1 MKSILPSFLTLIC
14 LSFVV
19 IGSGRAYCQSTAK
32 TLDEIRAI
40 GIGDQEAAK
49 AAALVSKLNQAKDL
63 TLAQT
68 LRAMKGATPIGRN
81 WLSGIANFKYR
92 ADDPQ
97 AKGELEKILQDRTQ
111 DGEARY
117 KAYVWLTKGNEKLK
131 SELLPTLMEDPS
143 PELRYASIES
153 QIETAKDAVQL
164 QKLLSAARHPSQVVD
179 LIKKLDGVGVK
190 VEQSQHF
197 GFIKRWNLIGPFD
210 HVGVKNFNKVF
221 AVEED
226 WGANKIQKT
235 YEGKNGKVTW
245 IEFTTEEKDGSVDL
259 AKVFSNEKGCIVY
272 AETEFESPIEGAA
285 EIRLGCING
294 HKIWVNG
301 ELVMSNEVY
310 HSSSQIDQYIEPIQL
325 KKGKNRIL
333 MKICQNEQKESWA
346 QRYEYLVRISDATG
360 KAILSN

>member
-1 MKSILPSFLTLIC
+1 MKSILPPFLTLIC

-19 IGSGRAYCQSTAK
+19 LCSGHAYCQSTAQ
-32 TLDEIRAI
+32 TLDEIRGI
-40 GIGDQEAAK
+40 GIGDQEATK
-49 AAALVSKLNQAKDL
+49 AAAMASKLNQAKDL

-117 KAYVWLTKGNEKLK
+117 KAFVWLTKGNETLK
-131 SELLPTLMEDPS
+131 SELLPTMMEDPS
-143 PELRYASIES
+143 PELRYASIDS
-153 QIETAKDAVQL
+153 QLETAKDPAQL
-164 QKLLSAARHPSQVVD
+164 QRLLAAARHPSQIVD

-197 GFIKRWNLIGPFD
+197 GFIKKWNLIGPFD
-210 HVGVKNFNKVF
+210 HVGVKNFNKAF

-226 WGANKIQKT
+226 WVANKIQKT
-235 YEGKNGKVTW
+235 YEGKNGMVTW
-245 IEFTTEEKDGSVDL
+245 VEFTTEEKDGNVDL
-259 AKVFSNEKGCIVY
+259 AKVFSNEKGCIIY
-272 AETEFESPIEGAA
+272 AETEFDSPIEGAA

-346 QRYEYLVRISDATG
+346 QRYQYLVRISDATG